1 MFSFFPKS
9 AKEFLCHVLSK
20 TGLNFFLKY
29 VSSQTLLD
37 PDPSM
42 DCTATTV
49 TALKSQY
56 FSGDSDSNIVWAQK

>member
-1 MFSFFPKS
+1 MLFAFKNRPHFF
-9 AKEFLCHVLSK
+9 F
-20 TGLNFFLKY
+20 KY

-42 DCTATTV
+42 GCTATTV

-56 FSGDSDSNIVWAQK
+56 FSGDFDSNIVWAQK

>member
-1 MFSFFPKS
+1 MLFAFKNRPQ
-9 AKEFLCHVLSK
+9 
-20 TGLNFFLKY
+20 FFLKY

-37 PDPSM
+37 ADPSM